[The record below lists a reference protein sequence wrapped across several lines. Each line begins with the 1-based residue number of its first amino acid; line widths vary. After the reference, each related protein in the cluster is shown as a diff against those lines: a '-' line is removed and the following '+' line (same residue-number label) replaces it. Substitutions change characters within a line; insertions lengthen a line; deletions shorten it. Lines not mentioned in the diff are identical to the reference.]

1 MTTTTSSS
9 SPLLNPQTSTPTT
22 EGNSQTS
29 TPSNFQTDISWKINL
44 FKKNKQKGIAV
55 IIFIL
60 VLSIF
65 SGIAAQSIFIA
76 VLALLILSI
85 SVSQYFMPLSYHLD
99 DENVIIETP
108 FQKKIRKWDNFKRW
122 EKDKKSIKL
131 LTMLNA
137 SRLDNHRAWLLLTEK
152 TTRVA
157 VETLVKEKL
166 G

>member
-1 MTTTTSSS
+1 MTTTTSSTS
-9 SPLLNPQTSTPTT
+9 SLPNP
-22 EGNSQTS
+22 QTS

-137 SRLDNHRAWLLLTEK
+137 SRLDNYRAWLLLTEK